1 MVYIIDDD
9 RDFAE
14 CVARMLRKFSGSKVE
29 IFSNGIEATMAM
41 NDGVPDL
48 IFLDVLLDGPDGFTF
63 LNEMASYS
71 DTERIPIVIMS
82 SLNLQKKNL
91 ESYGVVRVLNKA
103 EMVPGDVKEIVET
116 YIG

>member
-48 IFLDVLLDGPDGFTF
+48 IFLDVLL
-63 LNEMASYS
+63 S
-71 DTERIPIVIMS
+71 
-82 SLNLQKKNL
+82 
-91 ESYGVVRVLNKA
+91 
-103 EMVPGDVKEIVET
+103 
-116 YIG
+116 